1 MENNQIHK
9 ICICGGGSLGIVCAG
24 VFLQKGLKVD
34 ILTGHPN
41 NWIKNI
47 CVTDNNGKIFKGSL
61 NNISNDPQQVIPNS
75 DLVFLTVPGFIIE
88 KTLNEIKPFLDDD
101 TIVGS
106 VVSSTGFFFAAH
118 RILNANQCIFGFQ
131 RVPFIA
137 RQREYGKSGD
147 ILGYKPMLNIC
158 IENSKNPNL
167 INNLEW
173 LFNTPIQLLN
183 NFYEA
188 SLTNSNPILHTGR
201 LYSLWHN
208 YKGESFP
215 AQSFFYSDW
224 TDEASE
230 LLIKMDDE
238 FQLLLNALGLQQGAI
253 PTLLEYY
260 ESNDASALTQKIK
273 SIKAFQSIKSPM
285 IKIKSGWV
293 PDFNSRYF
301 TEDFPFGLRF
311 IKGLAEQHHID
322 TPNINMVYNWGIS
335 QLK

>member
-285 IKIKSGWV
+285 IKIESGWV

-322 TPNINMVYNWGIS
+322 TPNISMVYNWGIS